1 MEIQLSRD
9 ERRRLE
15 EYAEAQGLPLHEALI
30 HAARAEL
37 DRRYRL
43 PAQHGSVVPF
53 QALKRDDPD
62 T

>member
-15 EYAEAQGLPLHEALI
+15 EYAEAHGLPLHEALI

-43 PAQHGSVVPF
+43 PAQQGSVVPI
-53 QALKRDDPD
+53 KGRESP
-62 T
+62 

>member
-1 MEIQLSRD
+1 MEIKLSRD

-53 QALKRDDPD
+53 QALKRDAPD

>member
-15 EYAEAQGLPLHEALI
+15 EYAEAHGLPLHEALI

-43 PAQHGSVVPF
+43 PAQQGQVVP
-53 QALKRDDPD
+53 LKGPIKD
-62 T
+62 

>member
-37 DRRYRL
+37 DRRYRF
-43 PAQHGSVVPF
+43 PAQQGSVVNF
-53 QALKRDDPD
+53 EGLKRDRTDP
-62 T
+62 